1 MHDRLLGIE
10 AKCDPATKSLN
21 GSSDNVLMNAKFAA
35 DFGVLIRPMW
45 FSQSV
50 LPHLEC
56 VR

>member
-35 DFGVLIRPMW
+35 DFGVLIMW